1 MVIHLDEHAVCNVI
15 WSSFLSV
22 SMSEAFVLSYRPSY
36 GIEWLLRF
44 FSFLHA
50 YIVIVKHIMLACV
63 LLEFA
68 LRVPRRPNA
77 LPATQCLAP
86 IVSPSLYQ

>member
-1 MVIHLDEHAVCNVI
+1 MILLDEHAVWNEI
-15 WSSFLSV
+15 WSSFLSF
-22 SMSEAFVLSYRPSY
+22 SMSEAFILSYRPSY

-50 YIVIVKHIMLACV
+50 YIIVVQRLMLACV
-63 LLEFA
+63 LLDFG

-86 IVSPSLYQ
+86 IVSPQLYQ